1 MRNNI
6 VNVNPSICTI
16 IAKNY
21 IAFARTLCSS
31 FLEHHPNGKC
41 YVLIIDGIDGY
52 IDASEE
58 NFEIIRIEELN
69 IPRLT
74 EFCYKYNLTELA
86 TAFKPYLIDY
96 LFKSKGMDSILY
108 LDPDILVTHPLD
120 DLYEELKKADII
132 LTPHLDKDYPDDG
145 LMPDDGHIMRSGI
158 FNLGF
163 IGLRKSD
170 STGEFLSW
178 WKHKLYDKC
187 VIDTPAGYFVDQKF
201 IDLASV
207 LFPNITIIKD
217 TGYNA
222 AYWNTHSRRIYKK
235 ENKWMCNN
243 GILYFYHFSNYKP
256 EKPNILSGH
265 QTRYRLEE
273 LEGLNALFI
282 MYTNLLKQNG
292 YDSTRQLPYD
302 YNQYT
307 NGRIISDAE
316 RIAYRKGLPITAV
329 DNPFVWETHS
339 FKVKMPKEKRNI
351 KTLRRYP
358 KNKIKA
364 PFKSLWRK
372 LRS

>member
-1 MRNNI
+1 MQR
-6 VNVNPSICTI
+6 ICTI

-52 IDASEE
+52 INASEE
-58 NFEIIRIEELN
+58 NCEIIRIEELN

-86 TAFKPYLIDY
+86 TAVKPYLIDY
-96 LFKSKGMDSILY
+96 LFNSRGMDSILY
-108 LDPDILVTHPLD
+108 LDPDILVTHSLNG
-120 DLYEELKKADII
+120 LYEELTKTDIA

-145 LMPDDGHIMRSGI
+145 LMPDDGHIMRAGI
-158 FNLGF
+158 YNLGF
-163 IGLRKSD
+163 IGLRKCDNSD
-170 STGEFLSW
+170 EFLSW

-187 VIDTPAGYFVDQKF
+187 VIDTPAGFFVDQKF

-217 TGYNA
+217 TGYNV
-222 AYWNTHSRRIYKK
+222 AYWNAHSRRIYKK
-235 ENKWMCNN
+235 DNIWMCND
-243 GILYFYHFSNYKP
+243 GLLYFYHFSNYKP

-265 QTRYRLEE
+265 QNRFRLEE
-273 LEGLNALFI
+273 LEGLHELFMI
-282 MYTNLLKQNG
+282 YTNQLKQND
-292 YDSTRQLPYD
+292 YDATWQWTYD
-302 YNQYT
+302 YKRYT
-307 NGRIISDAE
+307 NGRIINDAE

-339 FKVKMPKEKRNI
+339 WRIRIPKEKRNI
-351 KTLRRYP
+351 KTFRRYI
-358 KNKIKA
+358 KNMIKA

-372 LRS
+372 MSSRPS